1 MQVCTNVKSWFGCTQ
16 PAADTEKPDTKVA
29 PEVVK
34 EALDKTAEEPTSL
47 CSKAWQVFTTPFVA
61 VKDLALLVASKVQQF
76 ANYLWSFVSSPEET
90 EAPADTVATDAT
102 TTTTTTVADAEE
114 VDEIVEIEEETD
126 AEETAKP
133 LPGKLDL
140 SGTEEVAKV
149 VAEKAEKRKEFLADF
164 RTQVEARFKTKF
176 PDQDIKSEESKKRI
190 GDVLDNLF
198 DRFMNGERILPKAIE
213 HCFDKSLKD

>member
-1 MQVCTNVKSWFGCTQ
+1 MQVCTNVKSWFGLAQ

-34 EALDKTAEEPTSL
+34 EALDKTTEEPTSL

-61 VKDLALLVASKVQQF
+61 VKDLVLLVASKVQQF

-102 TTTTTTVADAEE
+102 TTTTTVADAEE
-114 VDEIVEIEEETD
+114 VDEIVEIEEEVE

-149 VAEKAEKRKEFLADF
+149 VAEKAERRKEFLADY
-164 RTQVEARFKTKF
+164 RTKVEERFKIQF
-176 PDQDIKSEESKKRI
+176 PDQDIKSEASIKQI
-190 GDVLDNLF
+190 AGVLDSLF
-198 DRFMNGERILPKAIE
+198 DRFMKGERILPKAIE
-213 HCFDKSLKD
+213 HCFDKPLR